1 MSTENTQI
9 PKSFYRFLQGST
21 FTGMIA
27 ANTDGSCNGNVQS
40 TSLNTQLVG
49 GSSKIHLICSS
60 CNQEFAS
67 TNELN
72 EHMDKHNSEID
83 EVLMQQHAA
92 AMSTSSVAMTMS
104 TPVNSNIRTRS
115 NILSSFTCMSCG
127 MQFREQNAYLSHQKM

>member
-1 MSTENTQI
+1 MLRI
-9 PKSFYRFLQGST
+9 PKSFYRFLQGCT
-21 FTGMIA
+21 FTGIVA
-27 ANTDGSCNGNVQS
+27 TNTDGSPCNGNIQS
-40 TSLNTQLVG
+40 NSLNTQLVG

-83 EVLMQQHAA
+83 EVLMQHHAA
-92 AMSTSSVAMTMS
+92 EAMSTSSVAMTMS

-127 MQFREQNAYLSHQKM
+127 MQFREQNAYLIHQKM